1 MKNTTSVTVKP
12 PQFTPSGI
20 ISVLFFIA
28 LFGIVLTS
36 KLPTAT
42 GPVLFLKK
50 EFLAGR
56 ESLFRFQD
64 TGLPYAP
71 FEAYVPKKGII
82 SFLTD
87 KPYDPFKMAA
97 EQLQAAQ
104 GRLIPLLLNSAPV
117 EPTAILFCS
126 RDEIAVA
133 RIQET
138 GYKPVAALGNGKMMA
153 EKKT

>member
-1 MKNTTSVTVKP
+1 MKNTTSVPVKSP
-12 PQFTPSGI
+12 HFTPSGI
-20 ISVLFFIA
+20 ISVLFFMS

-64 TGLPYAP
+64 PGLPYAP
-71 FEAYVPKKGII
+71 FEAYLPKKGII

-87 KPYDPFKMAA
+87 KPYDPIQMAA

-104 GRLIPLLLNSAPV
+104 GRLAPALLNSEPI
-117 EPTAILFCS
+117 EPTAIVSCS
-126 RDEIAVA
+126 RDEIAMA

-138 GYKPVAALGNGKMMA
+138 GYKPAALLGNGKMIA